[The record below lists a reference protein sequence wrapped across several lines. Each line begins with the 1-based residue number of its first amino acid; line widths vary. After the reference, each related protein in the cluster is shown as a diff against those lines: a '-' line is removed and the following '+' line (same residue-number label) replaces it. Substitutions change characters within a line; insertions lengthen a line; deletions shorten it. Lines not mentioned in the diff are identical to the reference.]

1 MSNNFLIKPLI
12 TERSVKRTKEGLYSF
27 AFSKNS
33 DKKSIKK
40 IIEEQ
45 FKVKV
50 ISVKTIS
57 MHGKK
62 RRKGK
67 KMNIFMSPDWKK
79 AIIKLDK
86 KQKIAL
92 FDVTN

>member
-1 MSNNFLIKPLI
+1 MNNNFLIKPLI

-27 AFSKNS
+27 AFTKGS
-33 DKKSIKK
+33 DKKGIKK

-50 ISVKTIS
+50 ISVKTIT
-57 MHGKK
+57 MHGKI

-67 KMNIFMSPDWKK
+67 KMNIFNSSDWKK

-86 KQKIAL
+86 KEKIAL
-92 FDVTN
+92 FDVAN